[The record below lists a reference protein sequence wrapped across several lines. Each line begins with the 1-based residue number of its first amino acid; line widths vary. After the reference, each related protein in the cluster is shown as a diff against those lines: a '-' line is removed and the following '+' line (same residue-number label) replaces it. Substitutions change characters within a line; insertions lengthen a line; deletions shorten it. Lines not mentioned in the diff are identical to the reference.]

1 MFTFVQRK
9 TKTTN
14 QMEEQIANFTQNLKY
29 IGASP
34 DDFFTISFWKSSD
47 TPTTCMCRKT
57 DFDINKIVYAYE
69 FNISTNGFHELY
81 FPHFDIVIVLT

>member
-1 MFTFVQRK
+1 
-9 TKTTN
+9 
-14 QMEEQIANFTQNLKY
+14 MEEQIANFTQNLKY

-47 TPTTCMCRKT
+47 SPITCMCRKN
-57 DFDINKIVYAYE
+57 DFDINKIIYAYE